1 MTVSS
6 RIAVMNEGR
15 VEQLGEPRE
24 VYEAPRTRYVAEF
37 IGDVNVF
44 SGRMRED
51 GRLALDNG
59 AVVRLPAERA
69 QGSAAPRAQGATF
82 EIAVRPEKMSLA
94 RHSGDLPTENA
105 LSGRV
110 EDIAYLGD
118 VSVYHVALDAGT
130 GIAKATRTNRV
141 RGAEG
146 EITWGDRVVLG
157 WDPSATVVLAG

>member
-6 RIAVMNEGR
+6 RIAVMNDGR

-44 SGRMRED
+44 GGHVGED
-51 GRLALDNG
+51 GALALDNG
-59 AVVRLPAERA
+59 ARVRLPEHRPA
-69 QGSAAPRAQGATF
+69 GARV

-94 RHSGDLPTENA
+94 RRSGDLPTENA

-146 EITWGDRVVLG
+146 EITWGDSVVLG
-157 WDPSATVVLAG
+157 WDLSATVVLAG